1 MMDRKKKLGS
11 RCTANRA
18 SDVELGMSDARTITN
33 NNSTRKTC
41 ICLDGADGSC
51 SPVIGGR
58 DLQTLQALAERGM
71 SRLSSLEFPAL
82 RLAAYVFNLREFGLD
97 IETIREKHDGP
108 FPGWHGRY
116 VLHSQVKIAGG
127 NHGSD

>member
-1 MMDRKKKLGS
+1 MMERKKKPGS
-11 RCTANRA
+11 RCTAHRA
-18 SDVELGMSDARTITN
+18 SGVEIRKTDARTIAN
-33 NNSTRKTC
+33 RSAAGKAC
-41 ICLDGADGSC
+41 ICFDGADGPC

-58 DLQTLQALAERGM
+58 DLQTLQALAERSANG
-71 SRLSSLEFPAL
+71 LSSLEFPAM
-82 RLAAYVFNLREFGLD
+82 RLAAYVFNLRELGLD

-127 NHGSD
+127 NHGSE